1 LKRIVPTS
9 IITVVGLFAL
19 IPTAAPQPQPT
30 PQSSPASAAA
40 ISFKETTFHVGEIWE
55 GDKASHT
62 FSFTNTGNAVLH
74 IKKVKTSCGC
84 TAAVLSSK
92 EIEPGQTG
100 EIKATFNTRRYLGK
114 QSKTIYVSSNDPR
127 HSTVQLKL
135 QATVKSAAHFSPR
148 NLQFGE
154 ITRGE
159 KASRVI
165 KLVPDSEAIRITELS
180 VHPDLFQA
188 RVKEDEEPGLNQA
201 GEKAAKDP
209 SRPVSI
215 EVSIAPEAPIGRHN
229 GTLTVRID
237 HPRVPSLAARI
248 FARVE
253 GQVRFSPRM
262 LLFNEDAR
270 KQQIVKKIGVEKQ
283 DGEELKILSVESSTP
298 WCKVELITTDPGRK
312 FDIMVS
318 RKPDLKLGRHQG
330 EIIIRTDSPGQE
342 EIKIPVRAHVKK

>member
-1 LKRIVPTS
+1 MKRIAPTL
-9 IITVVGLFAL
+9 IITVVVLFAL
-19 IPTAAPQPQPT
+19 ISTAVPQPQPS
-30 PQSSPASAAA
+30 PQSSPEIAAT
-40 ISFKETTFHVGEIWE
+40 ISFKETSYHVGEIWE
-55 GDKASHT
+55 GDKATHT

-100 EIKATFNTRRYLGK
+100 EIKATFNTRRYRGE
-114 QSKTIYVSSNDPR
+114 QSKTIYVSSNDPQ

-135 QATVKSAAHFSPR
+135 QVTVKSAAHFSPR

-154 ITRGE
+154 ITLGE

-165 KLVPDSEAIRITELS
+165 KLVPDSEAIRITEIS

-188 RVKEDEEPGLNQA
+188 RVLEDEEPGLNQA
-201 GEKAAKDP
+201 GEKSEKEL

-215 EVSIAPEAPIGRHN
+215 EVSLSPEAPIGRHN
-229 GTLTVRID
+229 GTLTVKID
-237 HPRVPSLAARI
+237 HPRVPSLTARI
-248 FARVE
+248 FVQVK
-253 GQVRFSPRM
+253 GHVRFSPRM
-262 LLFNEDAR
+262 LFFNEDAR

-283 DGEELKILSVESSTP
+283 DGKELKILSVESSAS
-298 WCKVELITTDPGRK
+298 WCKVELITIDPGRK
-312 FDIMVS
+312 FDILVS
-318 RKPDLKLGRHQG
+318 RKPDLEPGRYQG

-342 EIKIPVRAHVKK
+342 EIKIPVRANVKK